1 MRSAYF
7 AASALLLAGCSAAA
21 AQADVPDLVGV
32 WDFSSDVAIIVKEG
46 EKDTLF
52 SKVAVR
58 FKIVEQ
64 DGPLIRGHELSQDV
78 ADEADPAADE
88 MVVGAFT
95 ADGRLEMVDENGRH
109 ECTVTSADRLDCIY
123 WHITDRA
130 SVVGRTVWA
139 RASE

>member
-1 MRSAYF
+1 MRPAYF
-7 AASALLLAGCSAAA
+7 AATALLLVGCSAAA
-21 AQADVPDLVGV
+21 AQPDIPDLVGV

-52 SKVAVR
+52 AKGAIR
-58 FKIVEQ
+58 FEFVEQ

-78 ADEADPAADE
+78 AEEAGPAPDEV
-88 MVVGAFT
+88 VVGAFT
-95 ADGRLEMVDENGRH
+95 ADGNLEMVDENGRH

-130 SVVGRTVWA
+130 SLVGRTVWT
-139 RASE
+139 RAGE